1 MLIDILRLPFT
12 RAATQIFAAFL
23 LFGCG
28 KTEDIQPQVHFAPVA
43 YEDLQGWPNDNPTAA
58 IEAFKRSC
66 GKLTTRP
73 GSSTIG
79 AHDLYGKADDW
90 RLACDAANGFKASPT
105 AEEARQFFEAW
116 FQPFEITSD
125 GKTSGLFTGYYEPLL
140 HGSKD
145 KIGDYKI
152 PLHLPPSD
160 LVRVDL
166 GRFDP
171 DLKGQSIRGRIEGQ
185 QFIPYHS
192 RDEIVNGALADQEL
206 ELVWVDDEIE
216 KFFLQIQGSGQV
228 RLDDGTVLRV
238 GYADQNGLPYRAIGR
253 DLIEIGALSPEEVSL
268 QSIRKW
274 LVANPGRA
282 RNIMSRNKSYIFFQ
296 ENTEL
301 DPSEG
306 PLGAQNVPL
315 TAGRSLAVDPRHIP
329 LGAPLWLET
338 TAPWPE
344 GERPLRRLVIAQDT
358 GGAIKGPIRGDVFWG
373 AGEQAE
379 AIAGHMKNQ
388 GRFFVFV
395 PRGAIRTS

>member
-1 MLIDILRLPFT
+1 MNQFVARS
-12 RAATQIFAAFL
+12 FAPISLALL

-28 KTEDIQPQVHFAPVA
+28 KSDDALPQVQFSAIA
-43 YEDLQGWPNDNPTAA
+43 YEQLIGWPDDNPAA
-58 IEAFKRSC
+58 AVEAFKRSC
-66 GKLTTRP
+66 EKLTTRP
-73 GSSTIG
+73 GSSAIG
-79 AHDLYGKADDW
+79 AHAIYGNAEDW
-90 RLACDAANGFKASPT
+90 LMACDAALNIQEKPT

-116 FQPFEITSD
+116 FQPFEVTAD
-125 GKTSGLFTGYYEPLL
+125 GNTEGLFTGYYEPLL
-140 HGSKD
+140 HGSKERA
-145 KIGDYKI
+145 GSYKV
-152 PLHLPPSD
+152 PLYLPPDD

-166 GRFDP
+166 GRFNP
-171 DLKGQSIRGRIEGQ
+171 DLEGQSIRGRIEGQ
-185 QFIPYHS
+185 DFIPYFS
-192 RDEIVNGALADQEL
+192 RDDIVKGALSDREL

-238 GYADQNGLPYRAIGR
+238 GYAEQNGLPYRAIGR

-268 QSIRKW
+268 QSIREW
-274 LVANPGRA
+274 LLANPDRA
-282 RNIMSRNKSYIFFQ
+282 EDIMSRNKSYIFFR

-338 TAPWPE
+338 TVPE
-344 GERPLRRLVIAQDT
+344 PSGERPLHRLVIAQDT

-379 AIAGHMKNQ
+379 IIAGHMKSR
-388 GRFFVFV
+388 GRFFVLV
-395 PRGAIRTS
+395 PRAAIRTS